1 MQEEKQRPLRQQNHI
16 FQTFS
21 HFEERMIQLHRPT
34 ISYLICCTPLIL
46 YAITLLSPHT
56 ATGQDQDEK
65 TPQSDRVLL
74 PEIQRDWTE
83 AGEQGRKIHGT
94 LTRINPHNVLIRLP
108 NVDKEK
114 IVKKSQLSKLDL
126 AYLEILPSVHSDSE
140 QYSQTESIWGS
151 MHSGTFP
158 SVDQVR
164 EYQVRFPKS
173 PYGLLLSG
181 IATACTSPDYEL
193 AESYFEKAH
202 KAISTRE
209 KILPDLMPATLVT
222 CWNNYAIVLWRQGKG
237 NLAVRLL
244 NEASSIGPKPAEFL
258 IHNAKIIM
266 SENENRVE
274 KYQVPKKMY
283 PVLEELAQKPYERAA
298 TQLRSGVMY
307 FSLNVDSPPPLNVLD
322 ELLRLHFDGEETV
335 TERYTLDPVFANLMQ
350 SKNCAYEPWCT
361 TCDGKGVFRCPN
373 RCNRGVIAVPIQ
385 TLEARGI
392 RGEPVYGTRFVDKR
406 CDVCNGKG
414 VGDECNKCNGTGRNN
429 PKNGY

>member
-1 MQEEKQRPLRQQNHI
+1 VGGHIQEEKQRPLRQQNHV

-21 HFEERMIQLHRPT
+21 HIEERMIQLHRPT
-34 ISYLICCTPLIL
+34 ISYLICCTPFIL
-46 YAITLLSPHT
+46 CAITLLSVHA

-173 PYGLLLSG
+173 PYGLLLS
-181 IATACTSPDYEL
+181 A
-193 AESYFEKAH
+193 
-202 KAISTRE
+202 
-209 KILPDLMPATLVT
+209 
-222 CWNNYAIVLWRQGKG
+222 
-237 NLAVRLL
+237 
-244 NEASSIGPKPAEFL
+244 
-258 IHNAKIIM
+258 
-266 SENENRVE
+266 
-274 KYQVPKKMY
+274 
-283 PVLEELAQKPYERAA
+283 
-298 TQLRSGVMY
+298 
-307 FSLNVDSPPPLNVLD
+307 
-322 ELLRLHFDGEETV
+322 
-335 TERYTLDPVFANLMQ
+335 
-350 SKNCAYEPWCT
+350 
-361 TCDGKGVFRCPN
+361 
-373 RCNRGVIAVPIQ
+373 
-385 TLEARGI
+385 
-392 RGEPVYGTRFVDKR
+392 
-406 CDVCNGKG
+406 
-414 VGDECNKCNGTGRNN
+414 
-429 PKNGY
+429 

>member
-1 MQEEKQRPLRQQNHI
+1 
-16 FQTFS
+16 
-21 HFEERMIQLHRPT
+21 MIQPRRPNV
-34 ISYLICCTPLIL
+34 SYIFYC
-46 YAITLLSPHT
+46 ITLTLFALRLLTPSD
-56 ATGQDQDEK
+56 ATGQEQPEK
-65 TPQSDRVLL
+65 AASSEQMSL

-140 QYSQTESIWGS
+140 QFSQTESIWS
-151 MHSGTFP
+151 AMHTGTFP
-158 SVDQVR
+158 SVAEVK
-164 EYQVRFPKS
+164 EYQLRFPKS

-202 KAISTRE
+202 KAISARE
-209 KILPDLMPATLVT
+209 KILPELMPATLVT

-244 NEASSIGPKPAEFL
+244 SEASAVGPKPAEFL
-258 IHNAKIIM
+258 IHNSKIIL
-266 SENENRVE
+266 SENQNRVE
-274 KYQVPKKMY
+274 KYQVPKKML
-283 PVLEELAQKPYERAA
+283 PVLEELARKPYERSAN
-298 TQLRSGVMY
+298 QLRDGVMY
-307 FSLNVDSPPPLNVLD
+307 FSLNVDSPPPVNVLD
-322 ELLRLHFDGEETV
+322 ELLRLHFDGHESIR
-335 TERYTLDPVFANLMQ
+335 ERYTEDPVFANLMQ
-350 SKNCAYEPWCT
+350 SKNCAYELWCT
-361 TCDGKGVFRCPN
+361 NCDGNGVFRCPN

-392 RGEPVYGTRFVDKR
+392 RGEPVYGTRFVDKP
-406 CDVCNGKG
+406 CPVCNGKG
-414 VGDECNKCNGTGRNN
+414 VGDKCNKCNGTGKNN
-429 PKNGY
+429 WK

>member
-1 MQEEKQRPLRQQNHI
+1 
-16 FQTFS
+16 
-21 HFEERMIQLHRPT
+21 MIQPHRPT
-34 ISYLICCTPLIL
+34 ISYVIFRTPFIL
-46 YAITLLSPHT
+46 CILPLLSPHV

-65 TPQSDRVLL
+65 PASSEQMSL

-114 IVKKSQLSKLDL
+114 IVKKSQLSKFDL

-140 QYSQTESIWGS
+140 QYSQTESIWGA

-158 SVDQVR
+158 SVAQVR

-202 KAISTRE
+202 KAISARE
-209 KILPDLMPATLVT
+209 KILPELMPATLVT

-244 NEASSIGPKPAEFL
+244 SEACEVGPKPPEFL

-266 SENENRVE
+266 SENQNRVE

-283 PVLEELAQKPYERAA
+283 PVLEELAQKPYEKSAK
-298 TQLRSGVMY
+298 QLRSGVMY

-322 ELLRLHFDGEETV
+322 ELLRLHFEGHQSIKERF
-335 TERYTLDPVFANLMQ
+335 TEDPVFANLMQ
-350 SKNCAYEPWCT
+350 SNNCAYEPWCT
-361 TCDGKGVFRCPN
+361 NCDGNGVFRCPN

-392 RGEPVYGTRFVDKR
+392 RGEPVYGTRFVDKQ
-406 CDVCNGKG
+406 CPVCNGKG
-414 VGDECNKCNGTGRNN
+414 VGDKCSKCNGTGKNN
-429 PKNGY
+429 TKERK